1 MLRKHFATP
10 TSRRRLF
17 IILIRRDV
25 LAADVAA
32 ADFTEV
38 VKARLTGILKEFSE
52 METPEWSLD
61 SKF

>member
-17 IILIRRDV
+17 IILVRRDV

-32 ADFTEV
+32 ADFKEV
-38 VKARLTGILKEFSE
+38 VTTRMTGILKEFSG
-52 METPEWSLD
+52 METPKWPLD